1 MARFRRKAKR
11 RSYSGFMKRG
21 SSRRKSGS
29 SLSATDVLLAGA
41 IYGVAR
47 PMIANMLPSF
57 FQFGPVDSDNVIL
70 GGAGY
75 MASKQGNKLIKSV
88 GLIAMGTE
96 AGLIANN
103 VVSSKTSPSANAG
116 YVYG

>member
-11 RSYSGFMKRG
+11 RSYSGFMKRS
-21 SSRRKSGS
+21 SSRRKSS
-29 SLSATDVLLAGA
+29 SSMSVTDVLLAGA

-47 PMIANMLPSF
+47 SMIVNMLPTF
-57 FQFGPVDSDNVIL
+57 FSFGPVDSDNAIL
-70 GGAGY
+70 GTAGFF
-75 MASKQGNKLIKSV
+75 ASKQSNKLIKSV

-103 VVSSKTSPSANAG
+103 VVANKLNSNVTG